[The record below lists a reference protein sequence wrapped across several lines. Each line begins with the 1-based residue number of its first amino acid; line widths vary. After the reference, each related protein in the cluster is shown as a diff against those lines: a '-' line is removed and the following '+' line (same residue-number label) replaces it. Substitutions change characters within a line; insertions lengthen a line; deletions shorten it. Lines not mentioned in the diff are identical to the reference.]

1 MGEKVLPMIPPE
13 GYQRIKTPAFVN
25 KLSRAQAARRKGVA
39 QVRLKRLEIYGFKS
53 FADRTVVVF
62 DNGITGI
69 VGPNGSGKSNLSD
82 AVRWVLGEQSAKALR
97 GGRMEDVIFN
107 GTQKR
112 KRLGYC
118 EVSLV
123 FDNEDHALP
132 VDFAEVMITR
142 RVYRSGEGEYYINKA
157 GCRLKDIIELFRDT
171 GVGKEGY
178 SIIGQGRIDE
188 ILSQRSEDRR
198 GVFEEAAGIVK
209 YRARKEESE
218 KRLTNMRDN
227 LSRVEDVI
235 AELEGQLEPLAKASE
250 TARRYL
256 ALRDELRTLECSAF
270 VLRSDRARERIA
282 DAEAMLAGLA
292 DAIAE
297 EERRA
302 GELTAARETANENAQ
317 KLEAEVSA
325 AHEAVL
331 ELTREKEAREGELGV
346 LRAEIARMEKDVL
359 SLGQDEDVK
368 RARSR
373 ALEGEQKTC
382 EEGILRAKTELVGLE
397 RQLGASEQ
405 ALSEAQEQAR
415 RAEEE
420 LEAHKSAII
429 EAVNRLSDVR
439 TSEARLSTMRK
450 ELERRSE
457 EAQAQREELCAE
469 GEELAAQLAE
479 AEAGLSEAKKL
490 EAECA
495 AAERAIDEQT
505 QEAGRRIAA
514 IQSAMNETSGQKQ
527 AAESRLR
534 VLREMER
541 DYAGYQQAVKQVL
554 LHARGNAG
562 VHGVV
567 ASLMRVPKELERA
580 VEAVLGGA
588 LQNVVTSDEYVA
600 RDMIAYL
607 RQNKLGRATFLPLT
621 TITGRTL
628 SAQERQLLSM
638 PGCVGLASELVS
650 FDERYRGIVENLLGR
665 TVVAENLDAGIEIMR
680 RGRHAFR
687 LVTLEGDVMHSGG
700 SMTGGSSASRMTSLL
715 SREREIGEHEALTKR
730 LAAQLEEYAARLAKG
745 EELRQSLKQRRTQAF
760 YALHQAQIDVSIAS
774 ERVRTIGQ
782 QAEAHQKQIE
792 RSALLQAQ
800 IAENLAQ
807 IDAQLAGARDTQ
819 EGEQKNSDEM
829 NRRTGE
835 LSDALYEKREA
846 LDALREQAQSLRLA
860 HTARERDLNALEQ
873 DAARMKREQGEL
885 AVQIGQAQESREQ
898 LVLRHQQSTQQLAAD
913 EQASV
918 ACAKRLDEAQASLL
932 QRQSLRNEAQEN
944 VRRMTQEIDAL
955 RERLTEDSDKHH
967 KAELVLSRTQSELSQ
982 MQQRIWDEY
991 ELTYAG
997 AKDYLTEPFDLAQSD
1012 RRTGDI
1018 RKEIRAM
1025 GPVNVTAVEDYRACR
1040 ERWESLTGQRDDLLK
1055 AQDDLLGVIASLQKQ
1070 MERQFMDSF
1079 RLMQQYLSET
1089 FVKLFGGG
1097 HAELRLMDENDV
1109 LGCGIEIVAQPPGKK
1124 LQLLS
1129 LLSGGERA
1137 LTAIAILFAMLRLKP
1152 TPFCFLDEI
1161 EAALDDGNISTFADY
1176 LRDFSKDTQF
1186 VVVTHRKGTME
1197 RCDSL
1202 YGVAMEEKGVSK
1214 MLSVELKDVSEDAM
1228 A

>member
-1 MGEKVLPMIPPE
+1 M
-13 GYQRIKTPAFVN
+13 
-25 KLSRAQAARRKGVA
+25 
-39 QVRLKRLEIYGFKS
+39 RLKRLEIYGFKS

-62 DNGITGI
+62 DQGITGI

-97 GGRMEDVIFN
+97 GGKMEDVIFN

-157 GCRLKDIIELFRDT
+157 ACRLKDIIELFRDT

-218 KRLTNMRDN
+218 KRLANMRDN

-270 VLRSDRARERIA
+270 VLRSDRAKERIA

-302 GELTAARETANENAQ
+302 GELTAARETANATAQ
-317 KLEAEVSA
+317 RLEEEVSS

-359 SLGQDEDVK
+359 TLSQDEDVK
-368 RARSR
+368 HARSR
-373 ALEGEQKTC
+373 ALEGELSQC
-382 EEGILRAKTELVGLE
+382 EADTLRTRTELIELE
-397 RQLGASEQ
+397 RQIAARERELAQ
-405 ALSEAQEQAR
+405 AQEEAR
-415 RAEEE
+415 QAEEA

-457 EAQAQREELCAE
+457 EARVQRDELIAE

-479 AEAGLSEAKKL
+479 AGAELTEAQRQ
-490 EAECA
+490 EAERTQA
-495 AAERAIDEQT
+495 VQAIDAQT

-514 IQSAMNETSGQKQ
+514 IQSAMNEASGQKQ

-600 RDMIAYL
+600 RDMITYL

-621 TITGRTL
+621 TISGRTL

-638 PGCVGLASELVS
+638 PGCVGLASELVG

-715 SREREIGEHEALTKR
+715 SREREISEHEALTKR
-730 LAAQLEEYAARLAKG
+730 LAEQIDECAARLEKG
-745 EELRQSLKQRRTQAF
+745 EALRQSLKQRRAQAF
-760 YALHQAQIDVSIAS
+760 DALHQAQIDVSIAS

-782 QAEAHQKQIE
+782 QAEGHQRQVERSDLLLQQIE
-792 RSALLQAQ
+792 
-800 IAENLAQ
+800 ENLAQ

-819 EGEQKNSDEM
+819 EGEQKNSDKM

-835 LSDALYEKREA
+835 LSDALYAKREA
-846 LDALREQAQSLRLA
+846 LDALREQAQGLRLT
-860 HTARERDLNALEQ
+860 HTARERDLNALTQ

-885 AVQIGQAQESREQ
+885 AAQIGQAQESREQ
-898 LVLRHQQSTQQLAAD
+898 LVLSHQRSTQQLAAD
-913 EQASV
+913 EGSAR
-918 ACAKRLDEAQASLL
+918 ACAQKLTDAQAGLL
-932 QRQSLRNEAQEN
+932 ERQSLRNEAQET
-944 VRRMTQEIDAL
+944 VRQMTQEIDAL
-955 RERLTEDSDKHH
+955 RERLTEDSDRHH

-997 AKDYLTEPFDLAQSD
+997 AKDYLAEPFDLAASD

-1018 RKEIRAM
+1018 RREIRAM

-1055 AQDDLLGVIASLQKQ
+1055 AQEDLLGVIASLQKQ
-1070 MERQFMDSF
+1070 MERQFMESF

-1097 HAELRLMDENDV
+1097 QAELRLMDENDV

>member
-1 MGEKVLPMIPPE
+1 
-13 GYQRIKTPAFVN
+13 
-25 KLSRAQAARRKGVA
+25 
-39 QVRLKRLEIYGFKS
+39 
-53 FADRTVVVF
+53 
-62 DNGITGI
+62 
-69 VGPNGSGKSNLSD
+69 
-82 AVRWVLGEQSAKALR
+82 
-97 GGRMEDVIFN
+97 
-107 GTQKR
+107 
-112 KRLGYC
+112 
-118 EVSLV
+118 
-123 FDNEDHALP
+123 
-132 VDFAEVMITR
+132 
-142 RVYRSGEGEYYINKA
+142 
-157 GCRLKDIIELFRDT
+157 
-171 GVGKEGY
+171 
-178 SIIGQGRIDE
+178 
-188 ILSQRSEDRR
+188 
-198 GVFEEAAGIVK
+198 
-209 YRARKEESE
+209 
-218 KRLTNMRDN
+218 
-227 LSRVEDVI
+227 
-235 AELEGQLEPLAKASE
+235 
-250 TARRYL
+250 
-256 ALRDELRTLECSAF
+256 
-270 VLRSDRARERIA
+270 
-282 DAEAMLAGLA
+282 
-292 DAIAE
+292 
-297 EERRA
+297 
-302 GELTAARETANENAQ
+302 
-317 KLEAEVSA
+317 
-325 AHEAVL
+325 
-331 ELTREKEAREGELGV
+331 
-346 LRAEIARMEKDVL
+346 MEKDVL
-359 SLGQDEDVK
+359 SLSQDEDIK
-368 RARSR
+368 RERSKV
-373 ALEGEQKTC
+373 LEGEIAQCSADT
-382 EEGILRAKTELVGLE
+382 LRTKGELTELGRSIAQKE
-397 RQLGASEQ
+397 RELAD
-405 ALSEAQEQAR
+405 AQGEAR

-457 EAQAQREELCAE
+457 EAESQREELAIIAQRLQQQVDDAGAE
-469 GEELAAQLAE
+469 LE
-479 AEAGLSEAKKL
+479 EAKKQ

-495 AAERAIDEQT
+495 RAEEAIEAQI
-505 QEAGRRIAA
+505 QETGRKIAV
-514 IQSAMNETSGQKQ
+514 IQSAISEASGQKQ

-621 TITGRTL
+621 TISGRTL
-628 SAQERQLLSM
+628 NAQERQLLSM
-638 PGCVGLASELVS
+638 PGCVGLASELVG
-650 FDERYRGIVENLLGR
+650 FEPQYRGIVENLLGR
-665 TVVAENLDAGIEIMR
+665 TVVAQNLDAGIEIMR
-680 RGRHAFR
+680 RGHHAFR

-715 SREREIGEHEALTKR
+715 SREREIKEHEALTKK
-730 LAAQLEEYAARLAKG
+730 LAEQLADYEARLQKG
-745 EELRQSLKQRRTQAF
+745 EAVRQGLKERRTQAF
-760 YALHQAQIDVSIAS
+760 DDLHQAQIDVSIAS
-774 ERVRTIGQ
+774 ERVRTASQ
-782 QAEAHQKQIE
+782 QCESHTQQQE
-792 RSALLQAQ
+792 RCELLRAQ

-835 LSDALYEKREA
+835 LSDALYAKREA
-846 LDALREQAQSLRLA
+846 LDALREQTQSLRLTM
-860 HTARERDLNALEQ
+860 TARERDLNALTQ
-873 DAARMKREQGEL
+873 DAARMRRESDEI
-885 AVQIGQAQESREQ
+885 AAQIGQEQENREQ
-898 LVLRHQQSTQQLAAD
+898 LTLCHQASTQQLAQD
-913 EQASV
+913 ERESA
-918 ACAKRLDEAQASLL
+918 ACAVRLQEAGEAL
-932 QRQSLRNEAQEN
+932 QSAQSRRNEAQEN
-944 VRRMTQEIDAL
+944 VRSMTQEIDAL
-955 RERLTEDSDKHH
+955 RETLAQDQDKCH
-967 KAELVLSRTQSELSQ
+967 KAEMVLSRTQSELAQ
-982 MQQRIWDEY
+982 MQQRIWEEY

-997 AKDYLTEPFDLAQSD
+997 ARDYLTEPFDLAASD

-1018 RKEIRAM
+1018 RREIRAM

-1040 ERWESLTGQRDDLLK
+1040 ERYDELTGQRDDLLK
-1055 AQDDLLGVIASLQKQ
+1055 AQDDLQGIISALQKQ
-1070 MERQFMDSF
+1070 MERQFMENF

-1097 HAELRLMDENDV
+1097 QAELRLMDENDV

-1152 TPFCFLDEI
+1152 TPFCFLVEI

-1214 MLSVELKDVSEDAM
+1214 MLSVELKDVGEDAM
-1228 A
+1228 Q

>member
-1 MGEKVLPMIPPE
+1 M
-13 GYQRIKTPAFVN
+13 
-25 KLSRAQAARRKGVA
+25 
-39 QVRLKRLEIYGFKS
+39 RLKKLEIYGFKS

-62 DNGITGI
+62 DQGITGI

-157 GCRLKDIIELFRDT
+157 ACRLRDIIELFRDT

-178 SIIGQGRIDE
+178 SIIGQGRIGE
-188 ILSQRSEDRR
+188 ILSQKSEDRR
-198 GVFEEAAGIVK
+198 GIFEEAAGIVK
-209 YRARKEESE
+209 YRTRKEESE
-218 KRLTNMRDN
+218 KRLSNMRDN
-227 LSRVEDVI
+227 LSRVEDIV
-235 AELEGQLEPLAKASE
+235 AELESQLEPLAKASE
-250 TARRYL
+250 TARHYL
-256 ALRDELRTLECSAF
+256 ALRDELRVLECSAF
-270 VLRSDRARERIA
+270 VLRSDRARERID
-282 DAEAMLAGLA
+282 DAQRMLEGVREAI
-292 DAIAE
+292 DQ

-302 GELTAARETANENAQ
+302 GELTAARDAANDAVQ
-317 KLEAEVSA
+317 ALEEEVSA
-325 AHEAVL
+325 AHETVL
-331 ELTREKEAREGELGV
+331 SLTREKEAREGELAM

-359 SLGQDEDVK
+359 SLGQEEDVH
-368 RARSR
+368 RQRSEALGGEIEQNAADTRTAREQIAALQR
-373 ALEGEQKTC
+373 ELEGKE
-382 EEGILRAKTELVGLE
+382 AELS
-397 RQLGASEQ
+397 A
-405 ALSEAQEQAR
+405 AQEAAR
-415 RAEEE
+415 EAEET

-429 EAVNRLSDVR
+429 DAMNRLSDVR

-450 ELERRSE
+450 ELERRGQ
-457 EAQAQREELCAE
+457 EAESQREELTLIAQRLEEQLCEAQ
-469 GEELAAQLAE
+469 EELAGAQA
-479 AEAGLSEAKKL
+479 L
-490 EAECA
+490 EAECSEAEKRIEQESQDA
-495 AAERAIDEQT
+495 AQKIARIQQAIAEA
-505 QEAGRRIAA
+505 
-514 IQSAMNETSGQKQ
+514 NGQKQ
-527 AAESRLR
+527 AAASRLR

-554 LHARGNAG
+554 LHARGNEG

-567 ASLMRVPKELERA
+567 ASLIRVPKELERA

-588 LQNVVTSDEYVA
+588 LQNVVTGDEYVA

-607 RQNKLGRATFLPLT
+607 RANKLGRATFLPMT

-628 SAQERQLLSM
+628 NAQERQLLSM
-638 PGCVGLASELVS
+638 SGCVGLASELVG
-650 FDERYRGIVENLLGR
+650 FEPQYRGIVENLLGR

-715 SREREIGEHEALTKR
+715 SREREIKEHEALLSR
-730 LAAQLEEYAARLAKG
+730 LDAQIAEFEARLEKG
-745 EELRQSLKQRRTQAF
+745 EAFRQAIKQRRAQAF
-760 YALHQAQIDVSIAS
+760 DALHQAQIDVSIAS
-774 ERVRTIGQ
+774 ERVRTMNAQREGHAQ
-782 QAEAHQKQIE
+782 QEQ
-792 RSALLQAQ
+792 RCDLLRAQ

-807 IDAQLAGARDTQ
+807 IDSQLAGARSTQ
-819 EGEQKNSDEM
+819 AGEERTSDEM

-835 LSDALYEKREA
+835 LSDALYARRET
-846 LDALREQAQSLRLA
+846 LDALREAVQAVRVSLA
-860 HTARERDLNALEQ
+860 AKERDLTALTA
-873 DAARMKREQGEL
+873 DGARMRREQEDI
-885 AVQIGQAQESREQ
+885 AVQLGQARENREK
-898 LVLRHQQSTQQLAAD
+898 LILDHQQATQQ
-913 EQASV
+913 QAQG
-918 ACAKRLDEAQASLL
+918 EAQAQICAGQLERAQQELAGRQALRAERQEAVRSL
-932 QRQSLRNEAQEN
+932 
-944 VRRMTQEIDAL
+944 TQEIDAL
-955 RERLTEDSDKHH
+955 RETLSQDQDKCH
-967 KAELVLSRTQSELSQ
+967 KAEMVLSRTQAELSQ

-997 AKDYLTEPFDLAQSD
+997 AKEYLCEPFDLAASD
-1012 RRTGDI
+1012 KRTGDI
-1018 RKEIRAM
+1018 RREIRAM

-1040 ERWESLTGQRDDLLK
+1040 ERYDDLTRQRDDLLK
-1055 AQDDLLGVIASLQKQ
+1055 AQSDLTGIIESLQRQ
-1070 MERQFMDSF
+1070 MERQFLENF
-1079 RLMQQYLSET
+1079 HLMQQYFAET
-1089 FVKLFGGG
+1089 FSKLFGGG
-1097 HAELRLMDENDV
+1097 HAQLRLLDESDV
-1109 LGCGIEIVAQPPGKK
+1109 LSCGIEIEAQPPGKK

-1176 LRDFSKDTQF
+1176 LREFSRDTQF

-1202 YGVAMEEKGVSK
+1202 YGVAMEEKGVST
-1214 MLSVELKDVSEDAM
+1214 MLSVELKDVDADAM

>member
-1 MGEKVLPMIPPE
+1 M
-13 GYQRIKTPAFVN
+13 
-25 KLSRAQAARRKGVA
+25 
-39 QVRLKRLEIYGFKS
+39 RLKRLEIYGFKS

-157 GCRLKDIIELFRDT
+157 ACRLKDIIELFRDT

-218 KRLTNMRDN
+218 KRLANMRDN

-270 VLRSDRARERIA
+270 VLRSDRAKERIA

-302 GELTAARETANENAQ
+302 GELTAARETANATAQ
-317 KLEAEVSA
+317 RLEEEVSS

-359 SLGQDEDVK
+359 TLSQDEDVK
-368 RARSR
+368 HARSR
-373 ALEGEQKTC
+373 ALEGELSQC
-382 EEGILRAKTELVGLE
+382 EADTLRTRTELIELE
-397 RQLGASEQ
+397 RQIAARERELAQ
-405 ALSEAQEQAR
+405 AQEEAR
-415 RAEEE
+415 QAEEA

-457 EAQAQREELCAE
+457 EARVQRDELIAE

-479 AEAGLSEAKKL
+479 AGAELTEAQRQ
-490 EAECA
+490 EAERTQA
-495 AAERAIDEQT
+495 VQAIDAQT

-514 IQSAMNETSGQKQ
+514 IQSAMNEASGQKQ

-600 RDMIAYL
+600 RDMITYL

-621 TITGRTL
+621 TISGRTL

-638 PGCVGLASELVS
+638 PGCVGLASELVG

-715 SREREIGEHEALTKR
+715 SREREISEHEALTKR
-730 LAAQLEEYAARLAKG
+730 LAEQIDECAARLEKG
-745 EELRQSLKQRRTQAF
+745 EALRQSLKQRRAQAF
-760 YALHQAQIDVSIAS
+760 DALHQAQIDVSIAS

-782 QAEAHQKQIE
+782 QAEGHQRQVERSDLLLQQIE
-792 RSALLQAQ
+792 
-800 IAENLAQ
+800 ENLAQ

-819 EGEQKNSDEM
+819 EGEQKNSDKM

-835 LSDALYEKREA
+835 LSDALYAKREA
-846 LDALREQAQSLRLA
+846 LDALREQAQGLRLT
-860 HTARERDLNALEQ
+860 HTARERDLNALTQ

-885 AVQIGQAQESREQ
+885 AAQIGQAQESREQ
-898 LVLRHQQSTQQLAAD
+898 LVLSHQRSTQQLAAD
-913 EQASV
+913 EGSAR
-918 ACAKRLDEAQASLL
+918 ACAQKLTDAQAGLL
-932 QRQSLRNEAQEN
+932 ERQSLRNEAQET
-944 VRRMTQEIDAL
+944 VRQMTQEIDAL
-955 RERLTEDSDKHH
+955 RERLTEDSDRHH

-997 AKDYLTEPFDLAQSD
+997 AKDYLAEPFDLAASD

-1018 RKEIRAM
+1018 RREIRAM

-1055 AQDDLLGVIASLQKQ
+1055 AQEDLLGVIASLQKQ
-1070 MERQFMDSF
+1070 MERQFMESF

-1097 HAELRLMDENDV
+1097 QAELRLMDENDV

>member
-1 MGEKVLPMIPPE
+1 M
-13 GYQRIKTPAFVN
+13 
-25 KLSRAQAARRKGVA
+25 
-39 QVRLKRLEIYGFKS
+39 RLKRLEIYGFKS

-157 GCRLKDIIELFRDT
+157 ACRLKDIIELFRDT

-188 ILSQRSEDRR
+188 ILSQKSEDRR

-218 KRLTNMRDN
+218 KRLANMRDN
-227 LSRVEDVI
+227 LSRVEDII
-235 AELEGQLEPLAKASE
+235 AELESQLEPLAKASE

-270 VLRSDRARERIA
+270 VLRSDRAKERIA
-282 DAEAMLAGLA
+282 DAEQMLTGLR

-302 GELTAARETANENAQ
+302 GELSAARDQASDAAQ
-317 KLEAEVSA
+317 ALEGEVSA
-325 AHEAVL
+325 AHDAVL

-346 LRAEIARMEKDVL
+346 LRAEISRMEKDVL
-359 SLGQDEDVK
+359 SLSQDEDIK
-368 RARSR
+368 RERSKV
-373 ALEGEQKTC
+373 LEGEIAQCSADT
-382 EEGILRAKTELVGLE
+382 LRTKGELTELGRSIAQKE
-397 RQLGASEQ
+397 RELAD
-405 ALSEAQEQAR
+405 AQEEAR

-457 EAQAQREELCAE
+457 EAENQREELAIIAQRLQQQVDDAGAE
-469 GEELAAQLAE
+469 LE
-479 AEAGLSEAKKL
+479 EAKKQ

-495 AAERAIDEQT
+495 RAEEAIEAQI
-505 QEAGRRIAA
+505 QETGRKIAV
-514 IQSAMNETSGQKQ
+514 IQSAISEASGQKQ

-621 TITGRTL
+621 TISGRTL
-628 SAQERQLLSM
+628 NAQERQLLSM
-638 PGCVGLASELVS
+638 PGCVGLASELVG
-650 FDERYRGIVENLLGR
+650 FEPQYRGIVENLLGR
-665 TVVAENLDAGIEIMR
+665 TVVAQNLDAGIEIMR
-680 RGRHAFR
+680 RGHHAFR

-715 SREREIGEHEALTKR
+715 SREREIKEHEALTKK
-730 LAAQLEEYAARLAKG
+730 LAEQLADYEARLQKG
-745 EELRQSLKQRRTQAF
+745 EAVRQGLKERRTQAF
-760 YALHQAQIDVSIAS
+760 DDLHQAQIDVSIAS
-774 ERVRTIGQ
+774 ERVRTASQ
-782 QAEAHQKQIE
+782 QCESHAQQQE
-792 RSALLQAQ
+792 RCELLRAQ

-835 LSDALYEKREA
+835 LSDALYAKREA
-846 LDALREQAQSLRLA
+846 LDALREQTQSLRLTM
-860 HTARERDLNALEQ
+860 TARERDLNALTQ
-873 DAARMKREQGEL
+873 DAARMRRESDEI
-885 AVQIGQAQESREQ
+885 AAQIGQAQENREQ
-898 LVLRHQQSTQQLAAD
+898 LTLRHQASTQQLAQD
-913 EQASV
+913 ERESA
-918 ACAKRLDEAQASLL
+918 ACAVRLQEAGEAL
-932 QRQSLRNEAQEN
+932 QSAQSRRNEAQEN
-944 VRRMTQEIDAL
+944 VRSMTQEIDAL
-955 RERLTEDSDKHH
+955 RETLAQDQDKCH
-967 KAELVLSRTQSELSQ
+967 KAEMVLSRTQSELAQ
-982 MQQRIWDEY
+982 MQQRIWEEY

-997 AKDYLTEPFDLAQSD
+997 ARDYLTEPFDLAASD

-1018 RKEIRAM
+1018 RREIRAM

-1040 ERWESLTGQRDDLLK
+1040 ERYDELTGQRDDLLK
-1055 AQDDLLGVIASLQKQ
+1055 AQDDLQGIISALQKQ
-1070 MERQFMDSF
+1070 MERQFMENF

-1097 HAELRLMDENDV
+1097 QAELRLMDENDV

-1161 EAALDDGNISTFADY
+1161 EAALDNGNISTFADY

-1214 MLSVELKDVSEDAM
+1214 MLSVELKDVGEDAM
-1228 A
+1228 V